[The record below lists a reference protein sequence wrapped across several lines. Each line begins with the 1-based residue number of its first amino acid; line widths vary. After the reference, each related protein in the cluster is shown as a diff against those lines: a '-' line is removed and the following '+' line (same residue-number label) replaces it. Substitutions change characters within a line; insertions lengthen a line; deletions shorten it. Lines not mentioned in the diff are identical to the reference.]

1 MQHWQSWTTRMSV
14 LIAAA
19 FAALGSHSI
28 SIGSNGASDFGG
40 ATPINPREW
49 VTPDDW
55 PSDPTLAYEEG
66 VVVVNFDI
74 SEMGQ
79 ARNCKVVVSSGHERL
94 DAIPCRVIEARAW
107 FEPALDAG
115 GKPKPTKAQTSIVFS
130 RPRE

>member
-1 MQHWQSWTTRMSV
+1 MSHWQSGTMGMSV

-19 FAALGSHSI
+19 TAALGSYSI

-55 PSDPTLAYEEG
+55 PADPALAYEEG
-66 VVVVNFDI
+66 VVVVSFEV
-74 SEMGQ
+74 SETGQ
-79 ARNCKVVVSSGHERL
+79 ARSCKVIVSSGHERL

-107 FEPALDAG
+107 FEPALDNNG
-115 GKPKPTKAQTSIVFS
+115 NPKTTNAQTSIVFS
-130 RPRE
+130 RPRD